1 MIQIRT
7 MYVDIA
13 MDHTDLDSISCVQS
27 EKLANV
33 AAVKPSRSKLIKF
46 TPRRSSLR
54 DED

>member
-7 MYVDIA
+7 MCVGMA
-13 MDHTDLDSISCVQS
+13 MDHTDLDSCVQS

-46 TPRRSSLR
+46 TPRRSGFQ

>member
-13 MDHTDLDSISCVQS
+13 KDHTDLDSCLQS